1 MKRLFFSSVIVL
13 ISLFYSCEY
22 KSSNKDLKQEE
33 EVYNAEIGIGK
44 YTSVEFSKTIDSN
57 LVKKGDDLYMQKCA
71 SCHHLSTELIVG
83 PGWDGITKRRHS
95 AWLMNLMTNTE
106 EMLEKDPELK
116 KQIAEYKSQMP
127 DFGLTDKEARSI
139 LEFMREN
146 DKGAVN
152 RQREMPSVCKH
163 IGRN

>member
-1 MKRLFFSSVIVL
+1 MKRLFFIGVIVL
-13 ISLFYSCEY
+13 ISLFYSCEN
-22 KSSNKDLKQEE
+22 KSTIADAKQAD
-33 EVYNAEIGIGK
+33 EVYNTEIGIGK
-44 YTSVEFSKTIDSN
+44 YKSEEFNKTIDSN

-71 SCHHLSTELIVG
+71 SCHHLSTEVIVG

-116 KQIAEYKSQMP
+116 RQIAEYKSQMP
-127 DFGLTDKEARSI
+127 DFGLTGSEARAI

-146 DKGAVN
+146 DKGSVD
-152 RQREMPSVCKH
+152 RDRELPSVCKH

>member
-1 MKRLFFSSVIVL
+1 MKISSVAVIL
-13 ISLFYSCEY
+13 LFINALYSCEN
-22 KSSNKDLKQEE
+22 KSTNTEAKQVE

-44 YTSVEFSKTIDSN
+44 YTSVEFSKSIDSN
-57 LVKKGDDLYMQKCA
+57 LVKKGDNLYMQKCA
-71 SCHHLSTELIVG
+71 SCHHLSTEVIVG

-95 AWLMNLMTNTE
+95 AWLMNLMTNIE